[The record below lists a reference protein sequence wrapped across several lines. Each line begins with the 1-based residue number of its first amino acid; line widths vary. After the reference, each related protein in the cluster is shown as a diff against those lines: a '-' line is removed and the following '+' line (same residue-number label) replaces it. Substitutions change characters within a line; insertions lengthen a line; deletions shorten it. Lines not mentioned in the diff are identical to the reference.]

1 MKKKNKI
8 YIYQIKKGG
17 GVMFE
22 KYRDLAA
29 YPDVLNLKDVANY
42 CRISKDS
49 ARKACVDG
57 KLKHIRIGRLY
68 KITKENLINFLENN
82 NE

>member
-1 MKKKNKI
+1 MCI
-8 YIYQIKKGG
+8 RDR
-17 GVMFE
+17 
-22 KYRDLAA
+22 YRDLKA

-49 ARKACVDG
+49 VRKACRDG

-82 NE
+82 E

>member
-1 MKKKNKI
+1 
-8 YIYQIKKGG
+8 
-17 GVMFE
+17 MFE
-22 KYRDLAA
+22 KYRDLEA

-49 ARKACVDG
+49 ARKACRDG
-57 KLKHIRIGRLY
+57 KSKHIRIGRLY

-82 NE
+82 E